1 MKCSTSSGLPRARLN
16 PGDDARN
23 RIDGTAVHAKNRVP
37 ATMLSAALERISPMQ
52 IPQPANAIRPRILVV
67 GDIMLDRYVIGGVS
81 RISPEAPVPVLAVGR
96 EENRPGGAANVAANV
111 SAMGGDATLLA
122 VVGHDSASIELQ
134 KCLQGYGVQ
143 TTFVSDPEGGT
154 TQKTRLMAGAQ
165 QIARVDRD
173 VRPTARTQALLLEE
187 FRRVAS
193 GHDLIVFSDYAK
205 GTLDHLPEFLAA
217 AAALNIP
224 TLVDPKRTDPAF
236 YRGATLLKPN
246 NSEFIGLFGDYTSE
260 DELLER
266 AQQVLGELSLR
277 HLVVTRGAKG
287 MVYVSKDGHLGSIP
301 THARDVFDV
310 SGAGDTVLAAL
321 ALALARGTSVSEAV
335 HIANVAAGIA
345 VSHSGTYVVT
355 ADEVRDQLYPSRQRA
370 PKLVDEETLGKL
382 LLTHRQ
388 RGEVVVLTNGRFD
401 TLHPGHIRFLNEAR
415 AQGDI
420 LVVGLNSDASV
431 RELNGSAHP
440 VHSFGDRAE
449 VLAGLAAV
457 DYVVEFD
464 APTPLKLIESLE
476 PDVLVK
482 GGDYQVHDIVGND
495 VVSAR
500 GGRVAALAFHDGYPA
515 TRVVPK
521 ISAVR
526 DQ

>member
-1 MKCSTSSGLPRARLN
+1 M
-16 PGDDARN
+16 
-23 RIDGTAVHAKNRVP
+23 V
-37 ATMLSAALERISPMQ
+37 SAALETTSPMHK
-52 IPQPANAIRPRILVV
+52 PQLANAIRPRILVV

-96 EENRPGGAANVAANV
+96 DENRPGGAANVAANV

-134 KCLQGYGVQ
+134 KCLQEYGVQ
-143 TTFVSDPEGGT
+143 TRFVSDPEGGT
-154 TQKTRLMAGAQ
+154 TQKTRLMAGTQ

-187 FRRVAS
+187 FRQVAS
-193 GHDLIVFSDYAK
+193 DHDLIVFSDYAK

-217 AAALNIP
+217 AAALNVP

-246 NSEFIGLFGDYTSE
+246 NSEFIGLFGDYASE
-260 DELLER
+260 EELLER
-266 AQQVLGELSLR
+266 ARHALTELNLR

-287 MVYVSKDGHLGSIP
+287 MVYVSTDGHRGSIP

-310 SGAGDTVLAAL
+310 SGAGDTVLSAL
-321 ALALARGTSVSEAV
+321 ALALARGTPVSEAV

-355 ADEVRDQLYPSRQRA
+355 ADEVRDQLNPSRQRA

-388 RGEVVVLTNGRFD
+388 RGEVIVFTNGRFD
-401 TLHPGHIRFLNEAR
+401 TLNPGHIRFLNEAR

-431 RELNGSAHP
+431 HELDGSGRPGNSLA
-440 VHSFGDRAE
+440 DRAE

-482 GGDYQVHDIVGND
+482 GGDYDVNDIVGHD
-495 VVSAR
+495 AVSAR
-500 GGRVAALAFHDGYPA
+500 GGRVAALAFHDGYPT
-515 TRVVPK
+515 TRVVRK
-521 ISAVR
+521 ISTVR

>member
-1 MKCSTSSGLPRARLN
+1 MK
-16 PGDDARN
+16 
-23 RIDGTAVHAKNRVP
+23 
-37 ATMLSAALERISPMQ
+37 
-52 IPQPANAIRPRILVV
+52 
-67 GDIMLDRYVIGGVS
+67 
-81 RISPEAPVPVLAVGR
+81 
-96 EENRPGGAANVAANV
+96 
-111 SAMGGDATLLA
+111 
-122 VVGHDSASIELQ
+122 
-134 KCLQGYGVQ
+134 
-143 TTFVSDPEGGT
+143 
-154 TQKTRLMAGAQ
+154 
-165 QIARVDRD
+165 
-173 VRPTARTQALLLEE
+173 
-187 FRRVAS
+187 
-193 GHDLIVFSDYAK
+193 
-205 GTLDHLPEFLAA
+205 
-217 AAALNIP
+217 
-224 TLVDPKRTDPAF
+224 
-236 YRGATLLKPN
+236 
-246 NSEFIGLFGDYTSE
+246 
-260 DELLER
+260 LLER

-345 VSHSGTYVVT
+345 VSHSGTYVVR

-370 PKLVDEETLGKL
+370 PKLVDQETLAKL
-382 LLTHRQ
+382 LLAHRQ
-388 RGEVVVLTNGRFD
+388 RGEVIVFTNGCFD

-420 LVVGLNSDASV
+420 LVVGLDSDASV
-431 RELNGSAHP
+431 NELNGSGRP
-440 VHSFGDRAE
+440 SHSFAYRAE

-482 GGDYQVHDIVGND
+482 GGDEEVHDIVGHD
-495 VVSAR
+495 AVSAR
-500 GGRVAALAFHDGYPA
+500 GGRVVALELDDGYS
-515 TRVVPK
+515 TTGVVQK

>member
-1 MKCSTSSGLPRARLN
+1 MRCSTNSGLRRVRLN
-16 PGDDARN
+16 PGDDVRD
-23 RIDGTAVHAKNRVP
+23 RIDGTAARLNGVP
-37 ATMLSAALERISPMQ
+37 ATLLSAALKMTSPMHKL
-52 IPQPANAIRPRILVV
+52 QPAHATRPRILVV

-111 SAMGGDATLLA
+111 SAMGGAATLLA
-122 VVGHDSASIELQ
+122 VVGRDSASIELQ

-143 TTFVSDPEGGT
+143 TMFVSDPEGGT

-193 GHDLIVFSDYAK
+193 DHDLVVFSDYAK

-224 TLVDPKRTDPAF
+224 TLVDPKRTTPGF

-266 AQQVLGELSLR
+266 AHRALRELNLR

-287 MVYVSKDGHLGSIP
+287 MVYVSTDGHQGSIP

-310 SGAGDTVLAAL
+310 SGAGDTVLSAL
-321 ALALARGTSVSEAV
+321 ALALARGTPVSEAV

-355 ADEVRDQLYPSRQRA
+355 EDEVRDQLYPSRQRA

-388 RGEVVVLTNGRFD
+388 RGEAIVFTDGCFD
-401 TLHPGHIRFLNEAR
+401 TLNPGHIRFLNEAR
-415 AQGDI
+415 AQGDV
-420 LVVGLNSDASV
+420 LVVGLNSDASLP
-431 RELNGSAHP
+431 ELIDSGRPGN
-440 VHSFGDRAE
+440 SFAYRAE

-464 APTPLKLIESLE
+464 APTLLRLIESLE

-482 GGDYQVHDIVGND
+482 GGDYEVHDIVGHD
-495 VVSAR
+495 AVSAR
-500 GGRVAALAFHDGYPA
+500 GGRVAALAFHDGYPT
-515 TRVVPK
+515 TRVARK
-521 ISAVR
+521 SSAVR

>member
-1 MKCSTSSGLPRARLN
+1 MHK
-16 PGDDARN
+16 
-23 RIDGTAVHAKNRVP
+23 
-37 ATMLSAALERISPMQ
+37 
-52 IPQPANAIRPRILVV
+52 PQPANAIRPRILVV

-134 KCLQGYGVQ
+134 KCLQEYGVR
-143 TTFVSDPEGGT
+143 TLFVSDPEGGT
-154 TQKTRLMAGAQ
+154 TQKTRLMAGVQ

-193 GHDLIVFSDYAK
+193 EHDLIVLSDYAK
-205 GTLDHLPEFLAA
+205 GTLDHLPEFLAV
-217 AAALNIP
+217 AAALNVP

-246 NSEFIGLFGDYTSE
+246 NSEFIGLFGNYTSD

-266 AQQVLGELSLR
+266 AQQVLAELNLR
-277 HLVVTRGAKG
+277 HLVVTRGSKG
-287 MVYVSKDGHLGSIP
+287 MVYVSKDGQPGSIP

-310 SGAGDTVLAAL
+310 SGAGDTVLSAL

-345 VSHSGTYVVT
+345 VSHSGTYVVS
-355 ADEVRDQLYPSRQRA
+355 ADEVRDQLYPSRQHA

-388 RGEVVVLTNGRFD
+388 RGESIVFTNGCFD
-401 TLHPGHIRFLNEAR
+401 TLNPGHIRFLNEAR

-431 RELNGSAHP
+431 HALNGSGHP
-440 VHSFGDRAE
+440 GNPFAYRAE

-457 DYVVEFD
+457 DYVVAFD
-464 APTPLKLIESLE
+464 APTPLQLIESVE
-476 PDVLVK
+476 PDVLVQ
-482 GGDYQVHDIVGND
+482 GSDEEVQDIVGHD
-495 VVSAR
+495 AVSAR
-500 GGRVAALAFHDGYPA
+500 GGRVVALALGDGDST
-515 TRVVPK
+515 TRVVQQ